1 MSEATKIRVT
11 QLRGLSH
18 KSEAQRLVLK
28 GLGLRRIGHTVEVRD
43 TPAMRGMVVKVQH
56 LVNVEVLKGE
66 AALFGL
72 RHRNGDGSLKAA
84 APAAAKAPAKKT
96 AAKKA

>member
-1 MSEATKIRVT
+1 MSDATKIRVT

-18 KSEAQRLVLK
+18 KSEAQRLCIK
-28 GLGLRRIGHTVEVRD
+28 GLGLRRIGHTVE
-43 TPAMRGMVVKVQH
+43 
-56 LVNVEVLKGE
+56 LVAVEVLRGE

-84 APAAAKAPAKKT
+84 TPAATKAPAKK
-96 AAKKA
+96 AAKA